1 MAEQVPLSGIRAVVF
16 DKDGTLIDVHRTW
29 GPAMAGALLDLV
41 DDPTRRSEAAAA
53 IGVDLDTHELAVDAP
68 IIAAS
73 NDQLVALLA
82 PILEVDAERFLPTF
96 EERLFAHADGTVTP
110 LPGVVDALDAL
121 VRMGCWIGLATNDAE
136 TSARQQLTGLGWLH
150 RFESV
155 IGYDSGFG
163 TKPGPGMLLESAE
176 RAGVKPQELA
186 FVGDTDT
193 DLRTAAAAGCPSVLV
208 HAPVGSIQ
216 PTVHLAS
223 LAELPALLA

>member
-1 MAEQVPLSGIRAVVF
+1 
-16 DKDGTLIDVHRTW
+16 
-29 GPAMAGALLDLV
+29 
-41 DDPTRRSEAAAA
+41 
-53 IGVDLDTHELAVDAP
+53 
-68 IIAAS
+68 
-73 NDQLVALLA
+73 
-82 PILEVDAERFLPTF
+82 
-96 EERLFAHADGTVTP
+96 
-110 LPGVVDALDAL
+110 
-121 VRMGCWIGLATNDAE
+121 
-136 TSARQQLTGLGWLH
+136 WLH

-163 TKPGPGMLLESAE
+163 AKPGSGMLLESAE